1 MNNMIPILIS
11 GGLGGLATVTGK
23 IAFSGESSFL
33 RNVVE
38 LCRNVDITPDE
49 YCDHAVLIIRIAAFV
64 IMFACNAMVI
74 GFFLK
79 AIESNHTVVV
89 IVVSS
94 ATNFLTS
101 GLLGQVLFG
110 ELVSSLWCVGSILIV
125 IGMLLVAISQ
135 GHNRKE

>member
-1 MNNMIPILIS
+1 MLQNMIPILIS

-23 IAFSGESSFL
+23 IAFSSDNSFL
-33 RNVVE
+33 LEAVKLCQTIAIYPQDYCEYTSLVVR
-38 LCRNVDITPDE
+38 LISF
-49 YCDHAVLIIRIAAFV
+49 AV
-64 IMFACNAMVI
+64 MFLCNAMVI

-101 GLLGQVLFG
+101 GILGQLLFG
-110 ELVSSLWCVGSILIV
+110 EVVSSMWVMGSILIV
-125 IGMLLVAISQ
+125 IGMLLVAVSQ
-135 GHNRKE
+135 GHKKE

>member
-1 MNNMIPILIS
+1 MLQNMIPILIS

-23 IAFSGESSFL
+23 IAFSSDNSFL
-33 RNVVE
+33 LTALK
-38 LCRNVDITPDE
+38 LCRDLSLNPQD
-49 YCDHAVLIIRIAAFV
+49 YCDYTTIVVRLIAFLV
-64 IMFACNAMVI
+64 MFLCNAMVI

-101 GLLGQVLFG
+101 GILGQLLFG
-110 ELVSSLWCVGSILIV
+110 EVVSSMWIMGSILIV
-125 IGMLLVAISQ
+125 IGMLLVAVSQ
-135 GHNRKE
+135 GHKKN